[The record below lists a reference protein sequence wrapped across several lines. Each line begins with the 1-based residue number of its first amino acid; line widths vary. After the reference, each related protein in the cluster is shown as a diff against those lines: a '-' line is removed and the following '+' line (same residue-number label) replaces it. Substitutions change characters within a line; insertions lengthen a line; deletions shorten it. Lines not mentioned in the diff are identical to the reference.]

1 MVGEDLAGRADDRAG
16 GCRLRLRAGIAAV
29 NLVSLSAKQRQSW
42 QLATAR
48 QNIWEGSV
56 RSGKTV
62 GSLLAWSEYARSGP
76 PGNLLM
82 AGKTERTLRRNVI
95 DPLAEIWGSQRVK
108 LNQGLGELNL
118 LGRRVLI
125 VGANDERAQEKIRGL
140 TLAGAYV
147 DEATTVPESFWAM
160 LLSRLS
166 EPGAR
171 LFATTNPDSPAHW
184 LKRDYLDRAETWL
197 TRDGAVHGGDP
208 DRMLSLA
215 RFSFRLRDNDSL
227 PADYVRAIEHEF
239 AGLWYRRYIDGEWVA
254 ADGAIYD
261 LLDVQP
267 GGAHVVAD
275 VPRDLTDH
283 VLAIDY
289 GTSNPTHALLAAISP
304 DNLLYVVREWRWDSR
319 SKHRQLTDPEQVDA
333 IWEWLA
339 GGCAGYFADEHG
351 MPVPVPI
358 VPRQIV
364 VDPSAA
370 SFRLSWNRKLG
381 GWPTPADNIVLDGIR
396 DVASLL
402 ACGRLKIDASCR
414 DLLDELLG
422 YSWDTR
428 AQKHGEDAPLKVD
441 DHGPDALRYL
451 VRHLRNRWRHWLAAE
466 RMAA

>member
-1 MVGEDLAGRADDRAG
+1 VGAQ
-16 GCRLRLRAGIAAV
+16 V
-29 NLVSLSAKQRQSW
+29 NLVSLSAKQRESW
-42 QLATAR
+42 RLATAR
-48 QNIWEGSV
+48 QNVWEGSV

-76 PGNLLM
+76 AGNLLM
-82 AGKTERTLRRNVI
+82 TGKTERTLRRNVI

-108 LNQGLGELNL
+108 LNQGQGELNL
-118 LGRRVLI
+118 YGRKIWL

-166 EPGAR
+166 EPGAQ

-184 LKRDYLDRAETWL
+184 LKRDYLDRAEVHL
-197 TRDGAVHGGDP
+197 TRDGKLRTGDP
-208 DRMLSLA
+208 DQMLSLA
-215 RFSFRLRDNDSL
+215 RFSFRLRDNDTL
-227 PADYVRAIEHEF
+227 PAAYVTAIEREY

-254 ADGAIYD
+254 AEGAIYD

-267 GGAHVVAD
+267 GGAHVVTEVPGDLAD
-275 VPRDLTDH
+275 P

-289 GTSNPTHALLAAISP
+289 GTANPTHALLAGISA
-304 DNLLYVVREWRWDSR
+304 DNQLYIVREWRWDSR
-319 SKHRQLTDPEQVDA
+319 ARHRQLTDLEQVDT

-339 GGCAGYFADEHG
+339 NGCDGYFVDEQG
-351 MPVPVPI
+351 RGVPVPI
-358 VPRQIV
+358 QPRQIV

-370 SFRLSWNRKLG
+370 SFRLAWNRKLG
-381 GWPTPADNIVLDGIR
+381 GWPTPADNTVLDGIR

-402 ACGRLKIDASCR
+402 ACERLKIDASCTQ
-414 DLLDELLG
+414 LIDELVG

-428 AQKHGEDAPLKVD
+428 AQMTGDDAPMKAD